1 MNRRLKEPEAWIMPM
16 AFVFMNIDAG
26 GEQDVL
32 KALRSIENVKEAHL
46 VYGVYDLVA
55 RIEAETMDKLKEI
68 VTWKVR
74 RLDKVRSTLT
84 TIVMESA

>member
-1 MNRRLKEPEAWIMPM
+1 MPM

-26 GEQDVL
+26 GEQEVL
-32 KALRSIENVKEAHL
+32 KELQNIQNVKEAHL

-84 TIVMESA
+84 TIVMESV

>member
-1 MNRRLKEPEAWIMPM
+1 MPK
-16 AFVFMNIDAG
+16 AFVFLNIDAG
-26 GEQDVL
+26 GEQEVL
-32 KALRSIENVKEAHL
+32 KELRNIQNVKEAHL

-84 TIVMESA
+84 TIVMESV

>member
-1 MNRRLKEPEAWIMPM
+1 MPM
-16 AFVFMNIDAG
+16 AFVFMNIDTG
-26 GEQDVL
+26 GEQEVL
-32 KALRSIENVKEAHL
+32 KQLQGIPNVKEAHL

>member
-1 MNRRLKEPEAWIMPM
+1 MPM

-26 GEQDVL
+26 GEEDVL
-32 KALRSIENVKEAHL
+32 KQLRSIQNVKEAYS
-46 VYGVYDLVA
+46 VYGVYDIVA

-74 RLDKVRSTLT
+74 RLERVRSTLT
-84 TIVMESA
+84 TIVMEST

>member
-1 MNRRLKEPEAWIMPM
+1 MLFMPM

-26 GEQDVL
+26 GEQEVL
-32 KALRSIENVKEAHL
+32 KELRSIENVKEAHL

-55 RIEAETMDKLKEI
+55 KIEAETMDKLKEI

>member
-1 MNRRLKEPEAWIMPM
+1 MPM
-16 AFVFMNIDAG
+16 AFVFMNIDTG
-26 GEQDVL
+26 GEQEVL
-32 KALRSIENVKEAHL
+32 NQLRSITNVKEAYL

-84 TIVMESA
+84 TIVMESV

>member
-1 MNRRLKEPEAWIMPM
+1 MPM
-16 AFVFMNIDAG
+16 AFVFMNIDTG
-26 GEQDVL
+26 GEQQVL
-32 KALRSIENVKEAHL
+32 DQLRGITNVKEAYL

-55 RIEAETMDKLKEI
+55 RIEAQTMDELKEI

-84 TIVMESA
+84 TIVMESG

>member
-1 MNRRLKEPEAWIMPM
+1 MPM
-16 AFVFMNIDAG
+16 AFVFMNLDTG
-26 GEQDVL
+26 GEQEVL
-32 KALRSIENVKEAHL
+32 KQLQGISNVKEAYL

-55 RIEAETMDKLKEI
+55 RIEAETMEKLKEI

>member
-1 MNRRLKEPEAWIMPM
+1 MPM
-16 AFVFMNIDAG
+16 AFVFMNIDTG
-26 GEQDVL
+26 GEQEVL
-32 KALRSIENVKEAHL
+32 NQLRGIPSVKEAYL

-55 RIEAETMDKLKEI
+55 RIEAETMEKLKEI

-84 TIVMESA
+84 TIVMESV

>member
-1 MNRRLKEPEAWIMPM
+1 MPM
-16 AFVFMNIDAG
+16 AFVFMNIDTG
-26 GEQDVL
+26 GEQEVL
-32 KALRSIENVKEAHL
+32 KQLQGIPNVKEAYL

-55 RIEAETMDKLKEI
+55 RIEAETMEKLKEI

>member
-1 MNRRLKEPEAWIMPM
+1 MPM

-26 GEQDVL
+26 GEQEVL
-32 KALRSIENVKEAHL
+32 KELRNIQNVKEAHL

-68 VTWKVR
+68 VTWKVH

-84 TIVMESA
+84 TIVMESV

>member
-1 MNRRLKEPEAWIMPM
+1 MPM
-16 AFVFMNIDAG
+16 AFVFMNIDTG
-26 GEQDVL
+26 GEQEVL
-32 KALRSIENVKEAHL
+32 KQLQGISNVKEAYL

-55 RIEAETMDKLKEI
+55 RIEAETMEKLKEI

>member
-1 MNRRLKEPEAWIMPM
+1 M
-16 AFVFMNIDAG
+16 AFVFMNIDTG

-32 KALRSIENVKEAHL
+32 KALRSVENVKEAHL

-55 RIEAETMDKLKEI
+55 RIEAETMDKLKEV

-74 RLDKVRSTLT
+74 RLEKVRSTLT
-84 TIVMESA
+84 TIVMEST

>member
-1 MNRRLKEPEAWIMPM
+1 MPM
-16 AFVFMNIDAG
+16 AFVFMNIDTG
-26 GEQDVL
+26 GEQEVL
-32 KALRSIENVKEAHL
+32 NQLRGIPNVKEAHL

-55 RIEAETMDKLKEI
+55 RIEAETMENLKEI

-84 TIVMESA
+84 TIVMESV